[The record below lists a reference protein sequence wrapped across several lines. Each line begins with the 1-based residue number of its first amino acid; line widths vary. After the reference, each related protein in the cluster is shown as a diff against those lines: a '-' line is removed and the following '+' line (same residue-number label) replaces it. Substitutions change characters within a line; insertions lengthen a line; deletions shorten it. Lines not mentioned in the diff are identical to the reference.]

1 MEIINRRDF
10 IQKSA
15 VFAGMSLAG
24 IPNQSFS
31 KSRDKEKDSHKPIK
45 PSTTYIA
52 SYDTESPSCIDNLE
66 TIVNM
71 HKKHQM
77 PATFFIVAGILNS
90 SNQGMVRKLLD
101 DPLFEIASHSY
112 SHKVVLDHPVC
123 GKAADVRKEIIDS
136 KIKLEDIF
144 GKELIGFR
152 TPCGYPEGLRGEKEL
167 LDLVNEAGYKY
178 ISTMLWGPGFSLP
191 ADIVDSFSYEKE
203 GYQEI
208 WEIPGH
214 GWHENVLKGHSK
226 INIPLVLWPSKWPEV
241 AIPKQF
247 LNTPTEEFN
256 VNRYFIDTAIA
267 ENKEHITFIWHPWSL
282 GRFDKEMKMLDITFS
297 YIKEVNL
304 NRGTFESFYKDKIK
318 ME

>member
-1 MEIINRRDF
+1 MEIINRRIF

-15 VFAGMSLAG
+15 ILAGMSLAG
-24 IPNQSFS
+24 MPNQSFS
-31 KSRDKEKDSHKPIK
+31 ESIDKGKDRQKLIRPL
-45 PSTTYIA
+45 TTYIA
-52 SYDTESPSCIDNLE
+52 SYDTESQSCIENLE

-71 HKKHQM
+71 HKKHKM
-77 PATFFIVAGILNS
+77 PATFFIVANILNT
-90 SNQGMVRKLLD
+90 SNKLMVRKLLD

-112 SHKVVLDHPVC
+112 SHKVVLDHPIC
-123 GKAADVRKEIIDS
+123 GKAENARKEIIDS
-136 KIKLEDIF
+136 KKKLEDLFSKKI
-144 GKELIGFR
+144 IGFR

-167 LDLVNEAGYKY
+167 LELVNEAGYKY

-191 ADIVDSFSYEKE
+191 ADIVESFSYETE

-226 INIPLVLWPSKWPEV
+226 INLPLVVWPSKWPEI

-247 LNTPTEEFN
+247 LKTPNEEFN
-256 VNRYFIDTAIA
+256 INRYFIDTAKT

-282 GRFDKEMKMLDITFS
+282 GRFDKEMHMLDLTFS
-297 YIKEVNL
+297 YINKMKCKAD
-304 NRGTFESFYKDKIK
+304 TFERFYKTK
-318 ME
+318 MKKD